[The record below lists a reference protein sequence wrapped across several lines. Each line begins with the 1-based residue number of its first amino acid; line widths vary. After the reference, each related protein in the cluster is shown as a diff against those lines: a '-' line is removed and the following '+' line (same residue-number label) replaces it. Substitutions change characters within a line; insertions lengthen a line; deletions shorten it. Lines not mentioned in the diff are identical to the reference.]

1 MSNLTS
7 TRTTPTSVKAGWV
20 ITALVGIFFAFDA
33 ISHLTK
39 PQAVKDSFKDL
50 GIPLGVSVT
59 IGVIL
64 AVCLALYLHPRT
76 NILGAV
82 LLTSYLGGAVA
93 IQLRIEAP
101 VFSALL
107 FPVYFGIAVWAGL
120 WLRDERV
127 REVMPVR
134 RDR

>member
-7 TRTTPTSVKAGWV
+7 TRTTSNTVKTGWV
-20 ITALVGIFFAFDA
+20 ITTLVGVFFAFDA

-39 PQAVKDSFKDL
+39 PQAVKDSFRDL
-50 GIPLGVSVT
+50 GMPLSNSVT

-64 AVCLALYLHPRT
+64 AVCLAVYLHPRT

-82 LLTSYLGGAVA
+82 LLTSYLGGAMA

-101 VFSALL
+101 VFSTLL
-107 FPVYFGIAVWAGL
+107 FPVYSGIAVWAGL